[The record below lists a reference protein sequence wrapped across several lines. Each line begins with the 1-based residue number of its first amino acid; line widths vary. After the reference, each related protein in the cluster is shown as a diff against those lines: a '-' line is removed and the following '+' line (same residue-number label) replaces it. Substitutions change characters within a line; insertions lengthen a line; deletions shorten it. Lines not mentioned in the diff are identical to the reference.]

1 MKFLIFV
8 GLIAVLIGY
17 GYLKFDELTRP
28 LPLPTFDTNK
38 YWGPGDGSK
47 YKEDKTI
54 TPFKIQIDPKII
66 TDLRQQLNRTLKLT
80 EPLEGVNFEY
90 GYNTEAMSQVV
101 TYWRDSYLTKWK
113 QREMVLNELPQYTT
127 EIQGL
132 KIHFIHAKPT
142 AEAQHKKKVLPLLLL
157 HGWPGS
163 VREFYDFIPILTEPA
178 EVTEYVFEVVAPSLV
193 GYGWSDAARKVGFN
207 AAEMAIVM
215 RNLML
220 RLGFEKFL
228 VQGGDWGSIIGS
240 NIATIFPENVLG
252 YHSNMCVL
260 QTPLAIMKSIVAN
273 FYPEKFIP
281 SRFFTEHHFPLS
293 EKLKFLLE
301 ESGYFHIQA
310 TKPDTIGTAL
320 LTSPIGLASF
330 YIEKFQT
337 GISPAHSQRF
347 DGITKVFTIDAIL
360 DNIMIYYL
368 SNTATTSARFYKENM
383 SKAYRDLKLE
393 RVQSPVPMGCARFRF
408 DLPSVMDW
416 QLMDKFPNLIHSK
429 YFNQVGH
436 FAAFEAPVMLYID
449 FAEFVNKIEFK
460 KGEDQ

>member
-54 TPFKIQIDPKII
+54 TPFKIQIDPKINI
-66 TDLRQQLNRTLKLT
+66 LSNKTLNNFTLS
-80 EPLEGVNFEY
+80 VND
-90 GYNTEAMSQVV
+90 TLLPPKEACANVNNL
-101 TYWRDSYLTKWK
+101 YLLLK
-113 QREMVLNELPQYTT
+113 TT
-127 EIQGL
+127 SSVL